1 MCLWFVALKELSTLL
16 VKFSHDKHGHL
27 GTTPCFISCWLVQK
41 PKLDRFGS
49 SPGDEDDV
57 DTSADLS
64 FLPGQLMIHGL
75 LTVED

>member
-1 MCLWFVALKELSTLL
+1 MTSTVTLVQHRALSP
-16 VKFSHDKHGHL
+16 VG
-27 GTTPCFISCWLVQK
+27 WVQK